1 MPQQAVKRK
10 RGTLALIFRRRSIR
24 IFAPSRPSREVV
36 ELLVEAGQRAPCVY
50 QSYAVIRITRE
61 ELRRRLYDLTG
72 DSIIQNAPILLV
84 LCLDLRR
91 LRALFDIVEP
101 LNLLAKPPYPVEALE
116 AVFEAGLFVENLI
129 LAGESLGYSSV
140 ILDWPLRLG
149 SEFQEALRLPTG
161 VIPLFMIC
169 MGPPAENPPT
179 RPRLPTEMVLMDDA
193 YVEARREDM
202 ERYLEEASE
211 KLALEG
217 YLLKYAGTRAT
228 YRQYLAEKIRL
239 DIEAERLKE
248 EVSRFLR
255 LNGLAV

>member
-91 LRALFDIVEP
+91 LRALFDLVGAP
-101 LNLLAKPPYPVEALE
+101 KPPRQASP
-116 AVFEAGLFVENLI
+116 I
-129 LAGESLGYSSV
+129 QSRRWRRSLRRDSS
-140 ILDWPLRLG
+140 
-149 SEFQEALRLPTG
+149 
-161 VIPLFMIC
+161 
-169 MGPPAENPPT
+169 
-179 RPRLPTEMVLMDDA
+179 PRT
-193 YVEARREDM
+193 
-202 ERYLEEASE
+202 
-211 KLALEG
+211 
-217 YLLKYAGTRAT
+217 
-228 YRQYLAEKIRL
+228 
-239 DIEAERLKE
+239 
-248 EVSRFLR
+248 
-255 LNGLAV
+255 